1 MISDSLKR
9 KLMAAASAGSIA
21 IAGVLVSHFEPGKI
35 RGKPY
40 IDPVGVLT
48 VCDGHTGPDIDP
60 KRIYTDSE
68 CDAWRDA
75 DLAIADR
82 AVRRLITVPLND
94 WQRAALI
101 DFTYN
106 LGAGNLAESTMRR
119 KFNAGDYAGACAELD
134 RWVKGRVG
142 GVLVTLPGLV
152 TRREVDT
159 WVCLQR

>member
-1 MISDSLKR
+1 MISESLKR
-9 KLMAAASAGSIA
+9 KLLATASAGSIA
-21 IAGVLVSHFEPGKI
+21 IAGVLVSHFEPGKA

-48 VCDGHTGPDIDP
+48 VCDGHTGSDVDP
-60 KRIYTDSE
+60 KRIYTDAE
-68 CDAWRDA
+68 CDAWRVA
-75 DLAIADR
+75 DLDIADR

-106 LGAGNLAESTMRR
+106 LGAGNLADSTMRR
-119 KFNAGDYAGACAELD
+119 KFNAGDYAGACAELQ
-134 RWVKGRVG
+134 RWVKGRQG

-152 TRREVDT
+152 TRREANT
-159 WVCLQR
+159 WVCQQR

>member
-9 KLMAAASAGSIA
+9 KLIAAASAGSIA
-21 IAGVLVSHFEPGKI
+21 IAGVLVSHFEPGKV

-40 IDPVGVLT
+40 IDPAGVLT
-48 VCDGHTGPDIDP
+48 VCDGHTGSDIDRN
-60 KRIYTDSE
+60 RIYTDAE
-68 CDAWRDA
+68 CDAWRDT
-75 DLAIADR
+75 DLTTADR

-119 KFNAGDYAGACAELD
+119 KFNAGDYEGGCAELD
-134 RWVKGRVG
+134 RWVKGRKG

>member
-1 MISDSLKR
+1 MILNSLKR
-9 KLMAAASAGSIA
+9 KLLAAAGAGALA
-21 IAGVLVSHFEPGKI
+21 IAGVLVTHFEPGKV

-60 KRIYTDSE
+60 KRIYTDAE

-101 DFTYN
+101 DFAYN

-142 GVLVTLPGLV
+142 GVLMALPGLV

-159 WVCLQR
+159 WVCLQH

>member
-1 MISDSLKR
+1 VIPTALKR
-9 KLMAAASAGSIA
+9 KTLAASAAGA
-21 IAGVLVSHFEPGKI
+21 VVIAGVLVTHFEPGKI

-48 VCDGHTGPDIDP
+48 VCDGHTGADIDP
-60 KRIYTDSE
+60 KRIYTDAE

-75 DLAIADR
+75 DLTIADR
-82 AVRRLITVPLND
+82 AVRRLISVPLND

-106 LGAGNLAESTMRR
+106 LGAGHLADSTMRR
-119 KFNAGDYAGACAELD
+119 KFNAGDYAGGCAELD

-142 GVLVTLPGLV
+142 GKLVTLPGLV
-152 TRREVDT
+152 ARREVDT

>member
-1 MISDSLKR
+1 MIPAAVKR
-9 KLMAAASAGSIA
+9 KILAASAAGALA

-48 VCDGHTGPDIDP
+48 VCDGHTGADIDP
-60 KRIYTDSE
+60 KRIYTDAE
-68 CDAWRDA
+68 CAAWRDA
-75 DLAIADR
+75 DLAIADK
-82 AVRRLITVPLND
+82 AVRRLITVPLNE

-106 LGAGNLAESTMRR
+106 LGAGNLADSTMRR
-119 KFNAGDYAGACAELD
+119 KFNAGDYTGACAELK
-134 RWVKGRVG
+134 RWVKGRQG

-159 WVCLQR
+159 WVCLKR

>member
-9 KLMAAASAGSIA
+9 KLLAAAGAGSIA
-21 IAGVLVSHFEPGKI
+21 IAGVLVSHFEPGKN

-48 VCDGHTGPDIDP
+48 VCDGHTGSDIDP
-60 KRIYTDSE
+60 KRTYTDAE

-119 KFNAGDYAGACAELD
+119 KFNAGDYAGGCAELD

-142 GVLVTLPGLV
+142 GMLMTLPGLV

-159 WVCLQR
+159 WGCLQR

>member
-1 MISDSLKR
+1 
-9 KLMAAASAGSIA
+9 MAAASAGSIA
-21 IAGVLVSHFEPGKI
+21 IAGVLVSHFEPGKT

-40 IDPVGVLT
+40 VDPVGVLT

-60 KRIYTDSE
+60 KRIYTDAE

-82 AVRRLITVPLND
+82 AVRRLITVPLNK

-106 LGAGNLAESTMRR
+106 LGAGKLAESTMRR
-119 KFNAGDYAGACAELD
+119 KFNAGDYDGGCSELE
-134 RWVKGRVG
+134 RWVKGRKG

>member
-1 MISDSLKR
+1 MIPAALKR
-9 KLMAAASAGSIA
+9 KITVAAAGGALA
-21 IAGVLVSHFEPGKI
+21 IAGVLVTHFEPGKA

-48 VCDGHTGPDIDP
+48 VCDGHTGPDIDRN
-60 KRIYTDSE
+60 RIYTDAE

-119 KFNAGDYAGACAELD
+119 KFNAGDYASGCAELD
-134 RWVKGRVG
+134 RWVKGRQG

-152 TRREVDT
+152 TRREVGK
-159 WVCLQR
+159 WVCLQP

>member
-1 MISDSLKR
+1 M
-9 KLMAAASAGSIA
+9 
-21 IAGVLVSHFEPGKI
+21 LVSHFEPGKI

-40 IDPVGVLT
+40 FDPVGVLT
-48 VCDGHTGPDIDP
+48 VCDGHTGSDIDP
-60 KRIYTDSE
+60 KLIYTDAE

-119 KFNAGDYAGACAELD
+119 KFNAGDYAGGRAEPD
-134 RWVKGRVG
+134 RWVKGRKD
-142 GVLVTLPGLV
+142 GVFVTLPGLV
-152 TRREVDT
+152 TRREANT

>member
-48 VCDGHTGPDIDP
+48 VCDGHTGSDIDP
-60 KRIYTDSE
+60 KRIYTDAE

-75 DLAIADR
+75 DLATADR
-82 AVRRLITVPLND
+82 AVRRLITAPLND

-101 DFTYN
+101 DYTYN

-119 KFNAGDYAGACAELD
+119 KFNAGDYTGGCAELD

-142 GVLVTLPGLV
+142 GVLMTLPGLV
-152 TRREVDT
+152 TRREADT

>member
-1 MISDSLKR
+1 MILDSLKR
-9 KLMAAASAGSIA
+9 KLLAAGGAGSIA
-21 IAGVLVSHFEPGKI
+21 IAGVLVSHFEPGKA

-48 VCDGHTGPDIDP
+48 VCDGHTGQDIDP
-60 KRIYTDSE
+60 KRIYTDAE

-119 KFNAGDYAGACAELD
+119 KFNLGDYAGGCAELD

-159 WVCLQR
+159 WVCLRR

>member
-1 MISDSLKR
+1 MISESLKR
-9 KLMAAASAGSIA
+9 KLLATASAGSIA
-21 IAGVLVSHFEPGKI
+21 IAGVLVSHFEPGKD

-48 VCDGHTGPDIDP
+48 VCDGHTGSDIDP
-60 KRIYTDSE
+60 KRIYTDAE

-75 DLAIADR
+75 DLDIADR

-106 LGAGNLAESTMRR
+106 LGAGNLADSTMRR
-119 KFNAGDYAGACAELD
+119 KFNAGDYEGGCAELD
-134 RWVKGRVG
+134 RWVKGRVR
-142 GVLVTLPGLV
+142 GVLVTIPGLV
-152 TRREVDT
+152 TRREVNT
-159 WVCLQR
+159 WVCQQR